1 MMEWI
6 SINKEQKMIYLA
18 IACIFEICFS
28 IGLKYSNGFT
38 QLIPSILTFFFM
50 TVGPFI
56 LSLALKEL
64 PLGITYAIW
73 TGVGMVG
80 TTILSCILFNEVF
93 NPLKIFFIF
102 LILCGL
108 IGLKMCCL

>member
-1 MMEWI
+1 MCW
-6 SINKEQKMIYLA
+6 IYLI

-28 IGLKYSNGFT
+28 IGLKYTHGFT

-64 PLGITYAIW
+64 PLGMTYAIW

-80 TTILSCILFNEVF
+80 TTILSYFLFQEVFTIHKIICIL
-93 NPLKIFFIF
+93 

-108 IGLKMCCL
+108 IGLRVWT